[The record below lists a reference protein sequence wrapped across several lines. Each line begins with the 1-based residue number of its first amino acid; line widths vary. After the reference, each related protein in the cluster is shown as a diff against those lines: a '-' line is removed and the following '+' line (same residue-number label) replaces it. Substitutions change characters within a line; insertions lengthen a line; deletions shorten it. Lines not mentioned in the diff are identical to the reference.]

1 MSWTIQTWEPQ
12 YREGVCE
19 LFNRVT
25 EHEPHIVGMT
35 PERFEALVERKSY
48 FDAAGLL
55 VAVEEGRVVGWVH
68 GCVVGNTEAGEGP
81 GKPLPRIQM
90 LIHEA
95 DRLREGAALVGEIT
109 KYLTARSTEEV
120 TALHPYRGY
129 PYYRGLWLGG
139 EPQMPMWIGQ
149 MQTVLGGCD
158 YALSHQDLFM
168 AGKME
173 SRPVEPSA
181 RLAGIEYVSEPMAL
195 KHEAMA
201 QSWTGF
207 EPRLIKAMVNGEQ
220 AGELGWVLIEPAAK
234 KLGSPS
240 MNIYNLWTGEKYR
253 RQGIGSALVGRSL
266 GQAYAAG
273 ARFMNVC
280 TQMWNGPAQPTYFKH
295 GFVPY
300 GYLCGRTYRPKTG
313 G

>member
-1 MSWTIQTWEPQ
+1 MRWTIEAWEPRH
-12 YREGVCE
+12 REGVCE

-25 EHEPHIVGMT
+25 AKEGQIVPLT
-35 PERFEALVERKSY
+35 AERFEKLVERKSY
-48 FDAAGLL
+48 FDPAGLL
-55 VAVEEGRVVGWVH
+55 VAVEAGRVVGWVH
-68 GCVVGNTEAGEGP
+68 GCVVGNTEAMEGP
-81 GKPLPRIQM
+81 GTPLPRIQM
-90 LIHEA
+90 LIHEG

-109 KYLTARSTEEV
+109 KYLTARSNEEV

-139 EPQMPMWIGQ
+139 EPQMAMWIGQ

-168 AGKME
+168 VGKME
-173 SRPVEPSA
+173 SKPSEPAA
-181 RLAGIEYVSEPMAL
+181 RLEGIEYVSRATEL
-195 KHEAMA
+195 KHEVMA

-207 EPRLIKAMVNGEQ
+207 EPRVIQAMVKGEKV
-220 AGELGWVLIEPAAK
+220 AELGWVFIEPAK
-234 KLGSPS
+234 EKLGAPS

-253 RQGIGSALVGRSL
+253 RLGIGSALVGRSL
-266 GQAYAAG
+266 GEAYALG
-273 ARFMNVC
+273 ARHMNVC
-280 TQMWNGPAQPTYFKH
+280 TQMWNAPAQPTYFKH